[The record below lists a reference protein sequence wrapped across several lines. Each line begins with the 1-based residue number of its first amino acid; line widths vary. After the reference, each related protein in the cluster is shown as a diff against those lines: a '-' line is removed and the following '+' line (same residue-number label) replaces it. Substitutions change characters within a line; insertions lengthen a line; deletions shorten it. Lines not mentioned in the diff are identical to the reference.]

1 MSNKKR
7 NKYLNVLIISSIVAF
22 IILFVVFLVSALVP
36 QCKEIVF
43 LKIPWGIWIVMTIF
57 YLLFL
62 QLTKLLNIKSAL
74 SLLREKIKRQK
85 ITTGK

>member
-22 IILFVVFLVSALVP
+22 MILFVVFLVSALLP

-43 LKIPWGIWIVMTIF
+43 LKIPWGIWIAMADMLAYMIIIITIF
-57 YLLFL
+57 IGL
-62 QLTKLLNIKSAL
+62 KME
-74 SLLREKIKRQK
+74 EKK
-85 ITTGK
+85 